1 MTQPYEPGYM
11 KGQIHLQ
18 NGVYLTVHVN
28 ISDNFLSHLQR
39 VIYPCRFYSDPDT
52 VAALISREYPIL
64 AIGIKKISH
73 GIFTDIDTG
82 TQELIVSAL
91 RNEDQKTL
99 FCWSFPQFLS
109 LSLEE
114 IDEIWDVGRE
124 FFRDDSP
131 VSPDEEFR
139 VDNT

>member
-1 MTQPYEPGYM
+1 MTQSYEPGYI

-39 VIYPCRFYSDPDT
+39 VIYPCRIYSDPDT

-64 AIGIKKISH
+64 GIGIKKISH
-73 GIFTDIDTG
+73 GIFADIDTDA
-82 TQELIVSAL
+82 QKLAVSAL
-91 RNEDQKTL
+91 RNEGQKSL

-109 LSLEE
+109 LSIEE
-114 IDEIWDVGRE
+114 IDEIWGVGRE
-124 FFRDDSP
+124 LFRDDSP
-131 VSPDEEFR
+131 VSMDEESLI
-139 VDNT
+139 DNT